1 MSSSNNASSSSST
14 NSNTSNPS
22 HNANQHHTP
31 TSSSYTPSTNSNSF
45 INPSRPTTISLRST
59 TSSSLS
65 SDTFNPSHNAVN
77 QHHTS
82 ASSSSH
88 PVAIVSHSTTTSSS
102 SLTQPLV
109 SNNIDQP
116 HPNTL
121 SVHRRRRLTR
131 PSLPL
136 QRQRNWRN
144 ENQIRSK
151 EFNKKYR
158 IYHYKCCFPKCN
170 NHDGIPNITCHEI
183 PAPNDQNVK
192 PMPDEVTTR
201 IRTVENWHC
210 KEMRHEIV
218 LNRLNIDKENYNK
231 KMRLCNLHEWEMV
244 PIKKTSTRKNG
255 KKTF

>member
-1 MSSSNNASSSSST
+1 MNIELGYYSISSVLLFT
-14 NSNTSNPS
+14 DKFYVVCYWLCV
-22 HNANQHHTP
+22 Q
-31 TSSSYTPSTNSNSF
+31 
-45 INPSRPTTISLRST
+45 
-59 TSSSLS
+59 
-65 SDTFNPSHNAVN
+65 
-77 QHHTS
+77 
-82 ASSSSH
+82 
-88 PVAIVSHSTTTSSS
+88 IV
-102 SLTQPLV
+102 V
-109 SNNIDQP
+109 SNNINQP

-218 LNRLNIDKENYNK
+218 LNRLNIKVELK
-231 KMRLCNLHEWEMV
+231 V
-244 PIKKTSTRKNG
+244 
-255 KKTF
+255 